1 MQRKMLGEMVI
12 LRIVFC
18 LMIVM
23 FHALCPYGIW
33 KEHVAGIGYVSAYE
47 SFARGLA
54 FLHIPGFVFISGY
67 LFGYAAKFKTDALE
81 LKLCIVKKARRLLLP
96 SMLFSAVYLC
106 LYATRPVSCSKFL
119 YETINGY
126 AHLWFLPMLFW
137 CFVITCVLTH
147 FRLSGRVAVVTA
159 LCFVV
164 AILPWPSLPLQ
175 ISQSFHYYFFFFL
188 GFGLQYG
195 YFQFLKPFRASNRR
209 IACGLCLTAVTF
221 VLSALCVRLIDM
233 PDNVVIGGGGK
244 LLIMRVIV
252 KGLEKLF
259 HLVCSAAA
267 VPTAYWIA
275 CRFCSRGE
283 VSKKIIEL
291 SNNCMGVYIFQQF
304 ILIALYYH
312 TGLPRLCGSYAL
324 PWVGFALTVPL
335 SFAGTYLMR
344 KTRWGRFLVG

>member
-1 MQRKMLGEMVI
+1 MQRKMLGEVVI

-23 FHALCPYGIW
+23 YHALCPYGIW

-54 FLHIPGFVFISGY
+54 VLHIPGFVFISGY
-67 LFGYAAKFKTDALE
+67 LFGYVAKFKTDALE
-81 LKLCIVKKARRLLLP
+81 LRQCIFKKARRLLIP

-106 LYATRPVSCSKFL
+106 LYASRPVSCSNFL
-119 YETINGY
+119 YETVNGY

-137 CFVITCVLTH
+137 CFVLTCILTR
-147 FRLSGRVAVVTA
+147 FRLSERVTVVTA
-159 LCFVV
+159 FCFVS

-195 YFQFLKPFRASNRR
+195 YFQFLKPFRASKRR
-209 IACGLCLTAVTF
+209 IVCGLCVTAVSF
-221 VLSALCVRLIDM
+221 VLSSLSARLIDM
-233 PDNVVIGGGGK
+233 PDNAAIVGGGN
-244 LLIMRVIV
+244 LLIMRIITN
-252 KGLEKLF
+252 GLEKLF
-259 HLVCSAAA
+259 NLICSVTA
-267 VPTAYWIA
+267 VTTAYWIA
-275 CRFCSRGE
+275 SRFCSGRE
-283 VSKKIIEL
+283 ISKQIIDL

-304 ILIALYYH
+304 ILVALYYH
-312 TGLPRLCGSYAL
+312 TELPSLCGTYVL